1 MRLEIPLHKTL
12 RDVSENPSVSP
23 LTSTNKI
30 LDLLMRLWQ
39 HLSRRRQRQFW
50 LVLALMLVSAS
61 AEIISLSAVLPF
73 LGILISPEKVFDHPL
88 ASNVVQFLNITSADQ
103 LVFPL
108 TITFIS
114 AALVAGAIRMFLLW
128 VNTRLAYASATDL
141 SVHVYERTLYQPNS
155 VHVSRCSDEVISAIT
170 QKVDHVVS
178 VLTSL
183 LLLISSAVLLGAI
196 ISTLVVID
204 PLIAFIAAAG
214 FSLIYGLVTWLIR
227 YRLRRNSQCIAREET
242 HVVKALQEGLG
253 GIRDVLLDGTQR
265 VYCNIFYK
273 AQYPLKRASGNNLF
287 IGGSPRF
294 AIEALGIALIASLSY
309 GLSIKYEG
317 LSPILPTLGALVLG
331 MQRLL
336 PALQQGYSSW
346 VIILSSHDSI
356 ADVIELLDQP
366 LPMKELVAD
375 LEPLHFQDRIQFDK
389 VCFRYGSEGPWVV
402 DGLNFTIPKGI
413 RLGIVGS
420 TGSGKSTTLDLLMG
434 LLLPTEGKL
443 LVDGQDISGSSVRA
457 WQRSIAHVPQS
468 IYLADSSIAEN
479 IAFGVPLKEIDL
491 DRVKQA
497 ADKAQ
502 ISDFIESRPEGYGAF
517 VGERGIRLSGGQRQR
532 IGIARALYKQV
543 SVLVFDE
550 ATSALDNET
559 EQSVMRAIKELNS
572 DFTILL
578 IAHRLTTIQDCD
590 FIIELE
596 HGKVVAQGTY
606 ENLLENSP
614 TFRRKAFSN
623 KLK

>member
-1 MRLEIPLHKTL
+1 
-12 RDVSENPSVSP
+12 
-23 LTSTNKI
+23 
-30 LDLLMRLWQ
+30 MRLWQ

-141 SVHVYERTLYQPNS
+141 SVHVYERTLYQPYS
-155 VHVSRCSDEVISAIT
+155 VHVSRSSDEVISAIT

-614 TFRRKAFSN
+614 TFRRKAFAN